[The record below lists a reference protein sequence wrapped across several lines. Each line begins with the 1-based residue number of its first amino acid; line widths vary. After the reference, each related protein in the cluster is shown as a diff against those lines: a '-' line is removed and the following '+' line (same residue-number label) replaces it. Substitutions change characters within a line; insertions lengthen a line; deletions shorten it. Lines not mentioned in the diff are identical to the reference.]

1 MTNSRHDD
9 IPIARSTASVE
20 RVRVSLNCIYATP
33 RKAQHKMAEFRK
45 MEDISGVIS
54 SSLTFADKYI
64 YIFFS
69 NFFEVNLDGFC
80 E

>member
-9 IPIARSTASVE
+9 IPIARNTASVE
-20 RVRVSLNCIYATP
+20 RVRVSLNCMYATP
-33 RKAQHKMAEFRK
+33 EKRHKMAEFK
-45 MEDISGVIS
+45 DISGVIS

>member
-1 MTNSRHDD
+1 M
-9 IPIARSTASVE
+9 
-20 RVRVSLNCIYATP
+20 YATP
-33 RKAQHKMAEFRK
+33 RKRHKTAEFK
-45 MEDISGVIS
+45 DISGVIS

-64 YIFFS
+64 CIFFS

>member
-1 MTNSRHDD
+1 MDKFRHDD

-33 RKAQHKMAEFRK
+33 GKAQHKMAEFK
-45 MEDISGVIS
+45 DISGVIS